1 MNRSCPRTRLPREGR
16 GGSRNAVFLGAPC
29 CPGVFS
35 PEPPSAP
42 PPGGPCWPPAPLQ
55 PAELAPGPGPAP
67 FPSSVRR
74 WMEAETQGQGRGA
87 RRPGAPLCTKGR
99 PSSTR
104 CPLPGRW
111 ARAWSSDLPRRAFQD
126 TQKPRQ
132 GPPPRNRRAEGRASL
147 PVRRSWVLGAPG
159 ESTRSPLPSPAQV
172 GPTDTRSAPDPG
184 EARLAGASEFPRA
197 FCVCPGQTALSR
209 MGFLWSPLPHPDC
222 QEREPAFLE
231 GNSWG

>member
-132 GPPPRNRRAEGRASL
+132 GPL
-147 PVRRSWVLGAPG
+147 PETVVRRGGHPCRCGGPGSWGRRG
-159 ESTRSPLPSPAQV
+159 NPLAARCPPQ
-172 GPTDTRSAPDPG
+172 PRSAPQTP
-184 EARLAGASEFPRA
+184 AVPRIQVRPDWQEPQS
-197 FCVCPGQTALSR
+197 FLVHFVSVQGKQPCPEWVFFGVLSPIPIVR
-209 MGFLWSPLPHPDC
+209 RGSLLF
-222 QEREPAFLE
+222 
-231 GNSWG
+231 